1 MTTMTALPAVP
12 TVPAVPDVA
21 AAERVEPTNHRS
33 GIDGQEIHRRLR
45 YVGFEAA
52 DLARI
57 RAVAPSIAQAADA
70 LTDVFFEALG
80 RLSDARRLFDDPHR
94 LHTVRQ
100 LKRAHLIDMLGGS
113 YDRAYVEDRLELGQI
128 YFEAGIEPSVFIGAY
143 QRFLAAVGRCLMEQ
157 DVGPMEAF
165 ENFLSFRKVAFFDL
179 SLIVDI
185 LVLQREQ
192 VIQRQ
197 QRAIRELSI
206 PILRIRDHLLMLPLV
221 GIIDLPR
228 AAWLAEKLL
237 EAVRTH
243 RAKVVVL
250 NVTGVPVIDAGVANS
265 LLRSISAAALLG
277 ARTIVTGMSDEV
289 CQTLV
294 GLGLD
299 LSKLNAV
306 GDLERG
312 IEEGYRMLGLRR

>member
-1 MTTMTALPAVP
+1 MTTMTALTDMTAG
-12 TVPAVPDVA
+12 
-21 AAERVEPTNHRS
+21 ERLELTNHRP

-45 YVGFEAA
+45 CVGFEPA

-57 RAVAPSIAQAADA
+57 RGIAPTITQAADA
-70 LTDVFFEALG
+70 LTDGFFESLG

-94 LHTVRQ
+94 LYAARQ

-113 YDRAYVEDRLELGQI
+113 YGREYVQDRLRLGQI
-128 YFEAGIEPSVFIGAY
+128 YSDAGIEPSVFIGAY
-143 QRFLAAVGRCLMEQ
+143 QGFVAAVGRRVMEQ
-157 DVGPMEAF
+157 ASVAPAEGF

-185 LVLQREQ
+185 LVFQREQ

-221 GIIDLPR
+221 GILDAPR
-228 AAWLAEKLL
+228 AAWLSEKLL

-250 NVTGVPVIDAGVANS
+250 NITGVPMVDAEVANS
-265 LLRSISAAALLG
+265 LLRSIAAASLLG

-306 GDLERG
+306 GDLERAL
-312 IEEGYRMLGLRR
+312 EEGYRLLGLRI